1 MFLAGILT
9 LKKKYA
15 LQPWVNIKVT
25 KTSLEK
31 TVIIIVKINL
41 PMDYAFDL
49 STQVLSFNIF
59 SIYKKNH
66 RCCFKIWLWLFIM
79 VIYGATFQLQT
90 SGLEI
95 LCHL

>member
-41 PMDYAFDL
+41 PINYAFDL

-59 SIYKKNH
+59 SIYK
-66 RCCFKIWLWLFIM
+66 
-79 VIYGATFQLQT
+79 
-90 SGLEI
+90 
-95 LCHL
+95 